1 MLLFLYLIP
10 LFVVIS
16 GILVYPHNGKREFL
30 KLDLVQFFYAFI
42 VAPLMFVWLKSF
54 MYILLKTELGD
65 ALSSGQLFIIDTA
78 FSLLSLYIFAF
89 VVIHS
94 LTATFNRRIVRD
106 PLYDMFAHSEFF
118 HLWLSHIVM
127 FGGLMAVLTI
137 IGIANVF
144 LPLNMSLTKP
154 LFYLLCG
161 SGIVAGLLSFM
172 MVWLSD
178 PRQEGA
184 RFMRLMKLMFGIFF
198 ILFCVVYF
206 IFAPSFTAER
216 GMYWWSFSA
225 ITSLAACSFFTY
237 KSTRAYTWVERLS
250 NRFKHLKWGS
260 NIQLFKD

>member
-10 LFVVIS
+10 LFVAIS
-16 GILVYPHNGKREFL
+16 GVLVYPHNGKREFL

-42 VAPLMFVWLKSF
+42 VAPLLFVWIKSF
-54 MYILLKTELGD
+54 IFILLKTELGD
-65 ALSSGQLFIIDTA
+65 ALSSLQLFIIDTA
-78 FSLLSLYIFAF
+78 FSLVSLYVFAF

-106 PLYDMFAHSEFF
+106 PLYDLFAHSEFF

-127 FGGLMAVLTI
+127 FSGLLSILTI
-137 IGIANVF
+137 MAFLNVF
-144 LPLNMSLTKP
+144 LPLSLVISKVW
-154 LFYLLCG
+154 FYVLCG
-161 SGIVAGLLSFM
+161 SGILGGLVAFM

-198 ILFCVVYF
+198 ILYCVVYF
-206 IFAPSFTAER
+206 VFAPSFTAER
-216 GMYWWSFSA
+216 SMYWWSFAAVS
-225 ITSLAACSFFTY
+225 TLVACSLFTY
-237 KSTRAYTWVERLS
+237 KSTRAYTWFERVS
-250 NRFKHLKWGS
+250 DRFKHLKWGS

>member
-10 LFVVIS
+10 LFVIIS

-42 VAPLMFVWLKSF
+42 VAPLLFVWLKSF
-54 MYILLKTELGD
+54 LYILLKTELGN
-65 ALSSGQLFIIDTA
+65 ALSSSELFVIDTA
-78 FSLLSLYIFAF
+78 FSLLSMYIFAF

-94 LTATFNRRIVRD
+94 LTATFSRRIVRD
-106 PLYDMFAHSEFF
+106 PLYDLFAHSEFF

-127 FGGLMAVLTI
+127 FSGLMSIITI
-137 IGIANVF
+137 MGF
-144 LPLNMSLTKP
+144 LNIFFPLNMHITKP

-161 SGIVAGLLSFM
+161 SGVLAGLLTFLM
-172 MVWLSD
+172 IWLSD

-206 IFAPSFTAER
+206 IFTPAFTAAQ
-216 GMYWWSFSA
+216 GMYWWSFFA
-225 ITSLAACSFFTY
+225 ITALVACSLFTY
-237 KSTRAYTWVERLS
+237 KSARAQTWVERLS